1 MILLPISWRIFLF
14 HSASTSVVILGF
26 LETIRYMLES
36 KPISISLLHL
46 FQFIDIASR
55 KLGPLFTSFVNL
67 EFVIILISTVKT
79 SHDSHP
85 QNLYVFDSHILLS
98 CAVCYIVICVNGI
111 YSLFVSFRSFLFF
124 IVLPRLYTPEEV
136 SSVFNLLG
144 KRFLRLSKKGVE
156 LNVMET
162 LMGGHLLCTFLSVL
176 NILVKNLSITNPH
189 YLFLVHHKF

>member
-1 MILLPISWRIFLF
+1 MEY
-14 HSASTSVVILGF
+14 TV
-26 LETIRYMLES
+26 
-36 KPISISLLHL
+36 SLSHL
-46 FQFIDIASR
+46 D
-55 KLGPLFTSFVNL
+55 L
-67 EFVIILISTVKT
+67 
-79 SHDSHP
+79 
-85 QNLYVFDSHILLS
+85 
-98 CAVCYIVICVNGI
+98 
-111 YSLFVSFRSFLFF
+111 
-124 IVLPRLYTPEEV
+124 VLPRLYTPEEV

>member
-1 MILLPISWRIFLF
+1 MAIWQYILFSSCKYSITASCFNAGLALWTFIRCFREIILLPTSWRIFLF

-26 LETIRYMLES
+26 VETIRYMLES

-55 KLGPLFTSFVNL
+55 KLGPLLTSFVNL

-111 YSLFVSFRSFLFF
+111 YSLFV
-124 IVLPRLYTPEEV
+124 I
-136 SSVFNLLG
+136 
-144 KRFLRLSKKGVE
+144 
-156 LNVMET
+156 
-162 LMGGHLLCTFLSVL
+162 
-176 NILVKNLSITNPH
+176 
-189 YLFLVHHKF
+189 